1 MKSRMH
7 GAKAGQEDTSGVQL
21 TWKGWNRAFLSF
33 FSEKQD
39 IGVSESWAM
48 EPERK
53 PKLQYSGHLMLRAD
67 SSEKDPVAG
76 EN

>member
-48 EPERK
+48 EPDN
-53 PKLQYSGHLMLRAD
+53 P
-67 SSEKDPVAG
+67 SSAPSSAICCLFTSI
-76 EN
+76 

>member
-7 GAKAGQEDTSGVQL
+7 GEKAGQEDMSGVQL
-21 TWKGWNRAFLSF
+21 TWKGWNQAFLSS

-48 EPERK
+48 EPDDPRSA
-53 PKLQYSGHLMLRAD
+53 P
-67 SSEKDPVAG
+67 SSAICCLFTSI
-76 EN
+76 

>member
-1 MKSRMH
+1 M
-7 GAKAGQEDTSGVQL
+7 SGVQL

-48 EPERK
+48 EPDDPRSA
-53 PKLQYSGHLMLRAD
+53 P
-67 SSEKDPVAG
+67 SSAICCLFTSI
-76 EN
+76 